1 MESTSLETPIFTTPV
16 WQFFFELNNLQMN
29 GLYSE
34 STLRIYSIKLI
45 IQNEVFM
52 TSEFNRT
59 FVNSDLH
66 FFNFKFWIN
75 KQYLPLNNAK
85 FKLYSRSGNEITNE
99 IPNIRLYYNTM
110 RGNDI
115 IHPLYTITPYSGMTF
130 WNVQDDNELIK
141 VYYVPHTTLRAMKQ
155 HI

>member
-34 STLRIYSIKLI
+34 STLRIYSVKLI
-45 IQNEVFM
+45 VQNELFM
-52 TSEFNRT
+52 TSEFNRA

-85 FKLYSRSGNEITNE
+85 FKLYSRNGNEITDV

-110 RGNDI
+110 RDNDI
-115 IHPLYTITPYSGMTF
+115 VHPLYTITPYNGMTF